1 MLDTLDQ
8 LRTELRFALL
18 AFVIMPDH
26 MHLLVVPSESADISR
41 VMQAIKGRF
50 ARHWNAANGTSSAVW
65 QGRYFESVAR
75 TEAQLARWIEYI
87 HYNAVQA
94 GLATTPEEY
103 PYSSAAA
110 NMQTDLEVHL
120 GGTPGQAKARPS
132 GDKRVAGASGGQAE
146 SGPSDDKEKAP
157 V

>member
-1 MLDTLDQ
+1 MLDTLYE

-50 ARHWNAANGTSSAVW
+50 ARHWNAPNGTSSTVW

-75 TEAQLARWIEYI
+75 TQEQLAKWIEYI
-87 HYNAVQA
+87 HYNPVEA
-94 GLATTPEEY
+94 GLARTPTEY
-103 PYSSAAA
+103 LYSSAAA